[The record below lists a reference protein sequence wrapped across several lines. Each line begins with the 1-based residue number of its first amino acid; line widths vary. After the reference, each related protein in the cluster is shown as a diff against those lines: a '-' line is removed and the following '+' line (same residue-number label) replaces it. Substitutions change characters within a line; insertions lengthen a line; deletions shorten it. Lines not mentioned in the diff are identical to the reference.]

1 MSRVTNVIITAHVTE
16 EIESVNRY
24 LETHEGGGGGKF
36 IEVTEH
42 AGGYKH
48 MECNVYLSAFNHA
61 DTNVILEAV
70 QQAPWRDR
78 NMVQVFVKEQEEEV
92 FRLRWY
98 GENVSD
104 KVSVELTREDLRII
118 HNALNEVCNGLDLR
132 DEFETRIGSS
142 LDTALALMAKLGGH

>member
-24 LETHEGGGGGKF
+24 LETHEGGGGGKV

-61 DTNVILEAV
+61 DRTVILEAV

-78 NMVQVFVKEQEEEV
+78 NMVQVCVKEQEETV

-98 GENVSD
+98 GESHRENM
-104 KVSVELTREDLRII
+104 SVELTPEDLRII
-118 HNALNEVCNGLDLR
+118 QNALNEVCFGLDLQG
-132 DEFETRIGSS
+132 EFETRIGSS
-142 LDTALALMAKLGGH
+142 RNAALALMARLGSH